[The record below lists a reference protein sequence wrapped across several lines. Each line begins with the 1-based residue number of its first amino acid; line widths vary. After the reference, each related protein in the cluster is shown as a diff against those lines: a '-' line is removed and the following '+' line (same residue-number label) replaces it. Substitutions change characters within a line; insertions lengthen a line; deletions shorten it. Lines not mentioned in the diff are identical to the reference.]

1 MKKYFLRGLI
11 FAIPL
16 FLYILFILIVDPYN
30 FINIFH
36 VIPAKEKFRVIQRT
50 DESSP
55 RGNLLWKTI
64 EYKRNPLPNIIVG
77 DSQGK
82 DINVEL
88 VDSITGEQYYNLCVP
103 GSSFET
109 MFNMFWFA
117 AHYNK
122 LNKVYFQVA
131 FMNYNANREYDL
143 FHFATDYFEKPYEYF
158 TTREIFFDAIANVAW
173 AVSRNPAILERSYE
187 YLPPKDME
195 NLAQKRLDMF
205 FGKYIYPEK
214 YRAEFNK
221 IVEYCK
227 ENDIQLCFVV
237 LPVYKGVDQYL
248 QKKGMV
254 ADRLKF
260 LKDIN
265 SYGYTINL
273 DKLSY
278 LKEDRNNFIDYFHP
292 SQQVIDTLT
301 HIIWSDEYQLD
312 NNQ

>member
-16 FLYILFILIVDPYN
+16 FLYVLLILIVDPYN
-30 FINIFH
+30 FINVFH
-36 VIPAKEKFRVIQRT
+36 IIPTKEKFRVVQRT

-55 RGNLLWKTI
+55 RGNLLWKTT
-64 EYKRNPLPNIIVG
+64 EFKRNPVRNIIVG

-82 DINVEL
+82 DIDVEL
-88 VDSITGEQYYNLCVP
+88 VDSLTGEQYYNLCVP

-117 AHYNK
+117 AEHSK
-122 LNKVYFQVA
+122 LEKVYFQVA
-131 FMNYNANREYDL
+131 FMNYNANRQYDL
-143 FHFATDYFEKPYEYF
+143 FHFATNYFERPYEYF

-173 AVSRNPAILERSYE
+173 AVSRNPFIVERSYE
-187 YLPPKDME
+187 NLPPMDME
-195 NLAQKRLDMF
+195 KLAQGRLDMF
-205 FGKYIYPEK
+205 FGEYIYPEQ
-214 YRAEFNK
+214 YRAEFIRIK
-221 IVEYCK
+221 EYCQ
-227 ENDIQLCFVV
+227 ENDIQLCFVI

-248 QKKGMV
+248 KEEGMV
-254 ADRLKF
+254 ADRVRF
-260 LKDIN
+260 VKDIK

-292 SQQVIDTLT
+292 TRPVIDTLT
-301 HIIWSDEYQLD
+301 RIIWSEEYRLD
-312 NNQ
+312 NW